1 MVKKFLEEGIIMK
14 LSKIVYRICL
24 IVVCLS
30 FFMPV
35 CCDKSG
41 PECVDYAFSYEDS
54 TAIMAACGLIAISIL
69 SLVGVFLFR
78 EKKDSATNT

>member
-1 MVKKFLEEGIIMK
+1 MK

-35 CCDKSG
+35 CCDKGG
-41 PECVDYAFSYEDS
+41 PECVDYAFSYGDS
-54 TAIMAACGLIAISIL
+54 TEIMAACGLIAISIL
-69 SLVGVFLFR
+69 SLAGVFLFK
-78 EKKDSATNT
+78 EKTD